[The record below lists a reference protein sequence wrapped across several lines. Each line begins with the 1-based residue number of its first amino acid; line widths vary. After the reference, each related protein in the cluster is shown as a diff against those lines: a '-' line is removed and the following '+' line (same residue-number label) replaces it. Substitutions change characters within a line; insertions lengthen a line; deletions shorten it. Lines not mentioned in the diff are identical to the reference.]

1 MMLGE
6 ARWPVHCA
14 LCGTGLY
21 RWYYCMRAPMCVV
34 CRDKSGPVLAPA
46 LWEID
51 ARRCSPAARRVW
63 EFWAAA
69 A

>member
-1 MMLGE
+1 MTLEE

-21 RWYYCMRAPMCVV
+21 RWYWSMRAPMCAK
-34 CRDKSGPVLAPA
+34 CKDKSGPVLPPP

-51 ARRCSPAARRVW
+51 ARRCSLAARRVW
-63 EFWAAA
+63 ESWATAA
-69 A
+69 